1 MINPYFEGIIVEKLR
16 EEEHE
21 SMKKQYAIS
30 DELTSEDIKV
40 IRRKLGFT
48 QKELAQFVH
57 VSVKT
62 IERWESEKKSIT
74 GPIVPLVKILNENPR
89 LEQDLRVPEKKELL
103 RIWYMCKSDVCTIID
118 VNERLR
124 YIRIYNYTNDLLK
137 RAFGRI
143 ENPTFEQYEEFL
155 ESRCFPWSRDKMKL
169 MLKELNIPFYEPLM
183 IIEKTQGR
191 MAEDDFWIRIER

>member
-1 MINPYFEGIIVEKLR
+1 
-16 EEEHE
+16 
-21 SMKKQYAIS
+21 MKKQYAIS

-103 RIWYMCKSDVCTIID
+103 RIWYMCKNDVCTIID

-155 ESRCFPWSRDKMKL
+155 ESRCFPRSRDKMKL